1 MGCSIFTLISV
12 EVPSMDLQPALFSI
26 VSLFIVDPATGLL
39 VTVLIVTRLLHIRR
53 RHRDLFDVDQYEI
66 HRGIQ
71 RRTLEPPTATP
82 NQISTLRFNRGLS
95 TQPDIEELIVPPP
108 GQPLPGLSMNTSE
121 YMVLARP
128 PAQPFLSLMIK
139 PGTRIRDHRSQDIV
153 VVVPEAVQ

>member
-1 MGCSIFTLISV
+1 MVFDFYYDSGDSTLSDSQCPLLFAQTSINMKIIS
-12 EVPSMDLQPALFSI
+12 L
-26 VSLFIVDPATGLL
+26 LL
-39 VTVLIVTRLLHIRR
+39 VV
-53 RHRDLFDVDQYEI
+53 

-128 PAQPFLSLMIK
+128 PAQV
-139 PGTRIRDHRSQDIV
+139 GTRIRDHRSQDIV